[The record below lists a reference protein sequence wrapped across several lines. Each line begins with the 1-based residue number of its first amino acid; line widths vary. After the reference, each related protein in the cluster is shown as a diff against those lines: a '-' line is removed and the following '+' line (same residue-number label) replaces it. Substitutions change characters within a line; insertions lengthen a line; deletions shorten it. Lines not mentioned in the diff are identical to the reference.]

1 MQAITQDV
9 YGPAEILQL
18 RDIDVP
24 VPDVDRPV
32 LIRVRAASVNPYD
45 WHMMTG
51 LPYLARI
58 GSGLRKPKHV
68 VPGVDVAGV
77 VEAVGPNVTQFKVG
91 DEVFGAA
98 KGSFAEYACARE
110 TTIAAKPNHVTF
122 EQAAAIPIAGLT
134 ALQALRDKGGVQ
146 AGQHVLING
155 AAGGV
160 GTFAVQIAK
169 AFGAEVTG
177 VCSTSNVDMVR
188 SIGADL
194 MIDYTAA
201 DFASGS
207 QRYDVIIDNIGNRSL
222 AECRKTLTRKGVYV
236 IVGGPDKGNVL
247 GPVTQLVA
255 AKLTFLFATQK
266 AAPLL
271 AKHNHKDLLT
281 LSELI
286 TSGKVTPVIDRT
298 CTLSDVPAALRQI
311 GAGHT
316 RGKIVVAI

>member
-9 YGPAEILQL
+9 YGSADLLQL
-18 RDIDVP
+18 RDIDMP

-98 KGSFAEYACARE
+98 KGSFAECSCARE
-110 TTIAAKPNHVTF
+110 TTIAAKPTNVTF
-122 EQAAAIPIAGLT
+122 EQAASMPIAGLT
-134 ALQALRDKGGVQ
+134 ALQALRDKGALQ

-169 AFGAEVTG
+169 AFAAEVTG

-188 SIGADL
+188 SIGADHV
-194 MIDYTAA
+194 IDYTAE

-222 AECRKTLTRKGVYV
+222 GEYRKTLTRKGVYV
-236 IVGGPDKGNVL
+236 IVGGPDKGNLL

-271 AKHNHKDLLT
+271 AKHNRDDLLT
-281 LSELI
+281 LSEMI

-298 CTLSDVPAALRQI
+298 CTLSEVPAALQQI
-311 GAGHT
+311 STGHT